1 MGGKSQGQPAQF
13 GGQQAGF
20 MTGPGAGNATSIPD
34 YNVADYTPQS
44 GGNLYD
50 STAFAGNANIGGG
63 AGNPIQAGQYMG
75 NLADPAY
82 APTEGAPRRPPQ
94 MSMGMGPA
102 INNMEGGTG
111 GAKPTWGDLANPN
124 YQRDLESRRSPNTNG
139 GYGDYKNGGY
149 GGYDPTGEFKEKYS
163 SVILQDPSDAMNTG
177 GGAGNP
183 EPPPPPE
190 NATQTPGTPPFVDP
204 NGFDSSRDFTRFN
217 NQRPN
222 QNSQQIG
229 ALMQA
234 LGITNNY

>member
-63 AGNPIQAGQYMG
+63 AGNPIQTQPFPAPVGGYDGQAGG
-75 NLADPAY
+75 NMYDIIKA
-82 APTEGAPRRPPQ
+82 EQR
-94 MSMGMGPA
+94 
-102 INNMEGGTG
+102 NGGFTG

-149 GGYDPTGEFKEKYS
+149 GGYDPQGEFEGDYS
-163 SVILQDPSDAMNTG
+163 SIILQDPSDAMNTG

-190 NATQTPGTPPFVDP
+190 NATQPPGTPPFVDP